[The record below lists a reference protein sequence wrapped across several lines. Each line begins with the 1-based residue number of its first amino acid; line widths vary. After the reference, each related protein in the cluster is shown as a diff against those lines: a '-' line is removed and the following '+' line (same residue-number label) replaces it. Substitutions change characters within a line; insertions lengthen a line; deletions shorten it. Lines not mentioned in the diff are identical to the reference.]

1 MLFKQNMSYNIND
14 IFTERGLKYF
24 IEGGFESKLK
34 LKSLIESAIKHAH
47 IARHSLFIRE
57 KS

>member
-1 MLFKQNMSYNIND
+1 MSYNIND